1 VTPAEIVQT
10 KQFTYTTL
18 FSATQADFAYATKC
32 INSGSVACM
41 APNDCTWFVAFDRK
55 DFDRMRNKNVTF
67 FYFLYTTLQFAFN
80 SKVYIR
86 FSVVKQQR
94 LWTYQ
99 SYLYLWAFILGLI
112 YGIVGMSFIASRRHT
127 HLTMINSVSATL
139 RTICTK

>member
-1 VTPAEIVQT
+1 
-10 KQFTYTTL
+10 
-18 FSATQADFAYATKC
+18 
-32 INSGSVACM
+32 M

-99 SYLYLWAFILGLI
+99 SYLYL
-112 YGIVGMSFIASRRHT
+112 
-127 HLTMINSVSATL
+127 
-139 RTICTK
+139 